1 MQKRALAHAHE
12 KGRAPTRVFLHDL
25 LVDQMAHSVSHGDDQ
40 QVRCRML
47 HPGSRCGYVFGL
59 VLSVIVF
66 VLPSFFLKEGSTFR
80 K

>member
-1 MQKRALAHAHE
+1 MQKRALAHVHE
-12 KGRAPTRVFLHDL
+12 KDVRQRAFFMIHLWARWV
-25 LVDQMAHSVSHGDDQ
+25 HSVSHGDDQ

-66 VLPSFFLKEGSTFR
+66 VLPSFFLKEGSIFR

>member
-12 KGRAPTRVFLHDL
+12 KDVRQRAFFMIDLWARWCTAYPTTMTSRHD
-25 LVDQMAHSVSHGDDQ
+25 AE
-40 QVRCRML
+40 CFI
-47 HPGSRCGYVFGL
+47 PAPRCGYVFGL
-59 VLSVIVF
+59 VPSVIVF

>member
-1 MQKRALAHAHE
+1 MKKDVRQRA
-12 KGRAPTRVFLHDL
+12 FLHDL
-25 LVDQMAHSVSHGDDQ
+25 LVDQMVHSVSHGDDQ
-40 QVRCRML
+40 QVRCR

-66 VLPSFFLKEGSTFR
+66 VLPSFFLKEGSIFR

>member
-1 MQKRALAHAHE
+1 
-12 KGRAPTRVFLHDL
+12 
-25 LVDQMAHSVSHGDDQ
+25 
-40 QVRCRML
+40 ML

>member
-1 MQKRALAHAHE
+1 MQKCALAHAH
-12 KGRAPTRVFLHDL
+12 KKRTCANARFLHDL

-66 VLPSFFLKEGSTFR
+66 VLPSFFLKEGSIFR

>member
-1 MQKRALAHAHE
+1 MKKDVRQRA
-12 KGRAPTRVFLHDL
+12 FLHDL
-25 LVDQMAHSVSHGDDQ
+25 LWTRWVHGVSRGDDQ

-59 VLSVIVF
+59 MLSVIVF

>member
-1 MQKRALAHAHE
+1 MKRTCANARFCTIYLW
-12 KGRAPTRVFLHDL
+12 TRWRT
-25 LVDQMAHSVSHGDDQ
+25 SVSHSDDQ

-59 VLSVIVF
+59 VPSVIVF
-66 VLPSFFLKEGSTFR
+66 VLPSFFLKEGSIFR

>member
-1 MQKRALAHAHE
+1 MKKDVRQ
-12 KGRAPTRVFLHDL
+12 RVFCTIYLWTRWRT
-25 LVDQMAHSVSHGDDQ
+25 SVSHSDDQ

-59 VLSVIVF
+59 MLSVIVF

>member
-1 MQKRALAHAHE
+1 MRVGARLRQRPCAY
-12 KGRAPTRVFLHDL
+12 APICTIYVRTGPRIGAF
-25 LVDQMAHSVSHGDDQ
+25 HGDDQ

>member
-1 MQKRALAHAHE
+1 MQKRALAHAPE
-12 KGRAPTRVFLHDL
+12 KDVRHRAVLHDL

-59 VLSVIVF
+59 VPSVIVF
-66 VLPSFFLKEGSTFR
+66 VLPSFFLKEGSIFR

>member
-1 MQKRALAHAHE
+1 MQKRALAHVHE
-12 KGRAPTRVFLHDL
+12 KDVRPRAFFMIYLWTRWV
-25 LVDQMAHSVSHGDDQ
+25 HSVSRGDDQ

>member
-1 MQKRALAHAHE
+1 MKKDVRQRAL
-12 KGRAPTRVFLHDL
+12 LHDL
-25 LVDQMAHSVSHGDDQ
+25 FVDQMAHSVSHSDDQ

-59 VLSVIVF
+59 VLSGIVF
-66 VLPSFFLKEGSTFR
+66 VLPSFFLKEGSIFR

>member
-1 MQKRALAHAHE
+1 MPNASSW
-12 KGRAPTRVFLHDL
+12 P
-25 LVDQMAHSVSHGDDQ
+25 
-40 QVRCRML
+40 
-47 HPGSRCGYVFGL
+47 RCGYVFGL

>member
-12 KGRAPTRVFLHDL
+12 KDVRQRAFLHDL
-25 LVDQMAHSVSHGDDQ
+25 LVGQMAHSVSHGDDQ

-59 VLSVIVF
+59 VPSVIVF
-66 VLPSFFLKEGSTFR
+66 VLPSFFLKEGSIFR

>member
-1 MQKRALAHAHE
+1 MKKDVRQRAVLHE
-12 KGRAPTRVFLHDL
+12 LNVG
-25 LVDQMAHSVSHGDDQ
+25 QMVHSGYHGDDQ
-40 QVRCRML
+40 QVRCRIL

-66 VLPSFFLKEGSTFR
+66 VLPSFFLKEGSIFR

>member
-1 MQKRALAHAHE
+1 M
-12 KGRAPTRVFLHDL
+12 
-25 LVDQMAHSVSHGDDQ
+25 DQMAHSVSHGDDQ

>member
-1 MQKRALAHAHE
+1 MQKCALAHAHE
-12 KGRAPTRVFLHDL
+12 KGRAPTRVLHDL